1 MILFNPEQIAAF
13 PKASLDAAFGVT
25 LKIVEATERL
35 TELNLQRTRSTLA
48 ETQENVLK
56 ASSAKEPQEWFLLQ
70 AALAGPT
77 LEKAQSYGRA
87 LVEIMSA
94 TQAEFAQ
101 VAQTQWEA
109 YNRRVQTL
117 VEDGAK
123 NAPAGS
129 EAAITAWKHALASTQ
144 TLIET
149 LQKTSQQAV
158 QMADTGFETVA
169 TAAARTPRRTTG

>member
-1 MILFNPEQIAAF
+1 MGRWA
-13 PKASLDAAFGVT
+13 
-25 LKIVEATERL
+25 
-35 TELNLQRTRSTLA
+35 ELNLQTIRSTLA
-48 ETQENVLK
+48 ETQENALK
-56 ASSAKEPQEWFLLQ
+56 AFSVKEPQEWLALP

-87 LVEIMSA
+87 LFEIVSA

-101 VAQTQWEA
+101 VAQSQCEA

-117 VEDGAK
+117 VEDVAK
-123 NAPAGS
+123 NGPAGS

-149 LQKTSQQAV
+149 LQKSSQQAV
-158 QMADTGFETVA
+158 QMAETSLETVA
-169 TAAARTPRRTTG
+169 TAAAASRTARRTGQAS